1 MEKYHI
7 AVVEDEP
14 LFAKQLEEYIRR
26 YEKERGKKINITF
39 FADGEDI
46 VENYSGDYDVILMDI
61 QMRFMD
67 GMTAAQKI
75 RRDRKSVV

>member
-26 YEKERGKKINITF
+26 YEKERGKK
-39 FADGEDI
+39 
-46 VENYSGDYDVILMDI
+46 
-61 QMRFMD
+61 
-67 GMTAAQKI
+67 
-75 RRDRKSVV
+75 

>member
-26 YEKERGKKINITF
+26 YEKERGHSDAVHGRN
-39 FADGEDI
+39 DGGAEDT
-46 VENYSGDYDVILMDI
+46 
-61 QMRFMD
+61 QP
-67 GMTAAQKI
+67 
-75 RRDRKSVV
+75 